1 MGVEEALNDRAVVTV
16 AVGKDRYREQAVAL
30 ARSLRLIGDLT
41 HRVLVT
47 DQAEADCH
55 DVFDEIVT
63 PPASVSPYL
72 LKLEVPALV
81 SRRRILF
88 LDSDSLV
95 FRRLDRI
102 FALSEGASVAARGRW
117 ISDGEWYGE
126 LDENLPK
133 IGLDRIPMI
142 NGGMIYF
149 DRELCGPVI
158 EEAHRVAADYDSTG
172 LNKFRGKVP
181 DEPCIAIAMARA
193 EGTRL
198 LSDDLDTMNTG
209 TGLIGRMKL
218 RTDLNQC
225 RYLQRTWKLRY
236 KTPDVFHAADYVKFY
251 PYWREIR
258 RLEGFERNPGTDAP
272 RFAKFDRWWCRM
284 RYGRRW

>member
-30 ARSLRLIGDLT
+30 ARSLRLIGDPT

-47 DQAEADCH
+47 DQADADCR
-55 DVFDEIVT
+55 DTFDEIVK
-63 PPASVSPYL
+63 PPNSVSPYL
-72 LKLEVPALV
+72 LKLEVPSLV
-81 SRRRILF
+81 NRRRILF

-102 FALSEGASVAARGRW
+102 FRLSEGASVAARGRW
-117 ISDGEWYGE
+117 ISEGEWYGE

-149 DRELCGPVI
+149 DRERCGPVVD
-158 EEAHRVAADYDSTG
+158 EAHRVAENYDATG

-193 EGTRL
+193 EDARL
-198 LSDDLDTMNTG
+198 LPDDLDTMNTG
-209 TGLIGRMKL
+209 TGLIRRMTL

-225 RYLQRTWKLRY
+225 RYLQRTW
-236 KTPDVFHAADYVKFY
+236 
-251 PYWREIR
+251 
-258 RLEGFERNPGTDAP
+258 
-272 RFAKFDRWWCRM
+272 
-284 RYGRRW
+284 